1 MSRKIGSAGIAIH
14 RSHVRA
20 FHLVLSPARGL
31 VTDEVGRLREARPN
45 PASRPGSLRERRVSG
60 MSSVLLIALFLV
72 AMSLSS
78 CGFQLRGQAA
88 IPYKTIFI
96 ETVGYSQFAS
106 DLERAIRSGSQ
117 TKVVSKR
124 DEAEAVLKITG
135 ELQEN
140 RILSLSSGGR
150 VREFDLRY
158 RVTYRLTDRAG
169 VDLAQPGTID
179 LHRDMTY
186 DDTEVLAKES
196 EQLLLFRDM
205 KADAVQQMLRRLS
218 VAKPVA

>member
-1 MSRKIGSAGIAIH
+1 MSRKINPAGIATL

-20 FHLVLSPARGL
+20 FHLVLPDFAGYRSLPISPGF
-31 VTDEVGRLREARPN
+31 
-45 PASRPGSLRERRVSG
+45 
-60 MSSVLLIALFLV
+60 SVLVIAIILM
-72 AMSLSS
+72 AMTLSS

-96 ETVGYSQFAS
+96 ETVGYSLFAS

-117 TKVVSKR
+117 TRVVSDR
-124 DEAEAVLKITG
+124 AEAEAVLKITG

-140 RILSLSSGGR
+140 HILSLSSGGK

-158 RVTYRLTDRAG
+158 RVSYRLTDRAG
-169 VDLAQPGTID
+169 VDLAQPGAID

-186 DDTEVLAKES
+186 DDNQVLAKES

>member
-1 MSRKIGSAGIAIH
+1 MS
-14 RSHVRA
+14 
-20 FHLVLSPARGL
+20 
-31 VTDEVGRLREARPN
+31 T
-45 PASRPGSLRERRVSG
+45 
-60 MSSVLLIALFLV
+60 VLLIVLFLF

-78 CGFQLRGQAA
+78 CGFQLRGQVA

-96 ETVGYSQFAS
+96 ETAGYSQFAG

-117 TKVVSKR
+117 TRVVSKR

-186 DDTEVLAKES
+186 DDTAVLAKES
-196 EQLLLFRDM
+196 EQLLLYRDM

>member
-1 MSRKIGSAGIAIH
+1 MRNLL
-14 RSHVRA
+14 RA
-20 FHLVLSPARGL
+20 VPSSLVP
-31 VTDEVGRLREARPN
+31 RP
-45 PASRPGSLRERRVSG
+45 SSLIV
-60 MSSVLLIALFLV
+60 VIFLF
-72 AMSLSS
+72 ATILSS

-96 ETVGYSQFAS
+96 ETVGYSLFAS
-106 DLERAIRSGSQ
+106 DLERAIRSGSR
-117 TKVVSKR
+117 TRVVSNR
-124 DEAEAVLKITG
+124 EEAEAVLKITG

-140 RILSLSSGGR
+140 RILSLSSGGK

-158 RVTYRLTDRAG
+158 RVSYRLTDRAG

-186 DDTEVLAKES
+186 GDTAALAKES

>member
-1 MSRKIGSAGIAIH
+1 MSSGLVIAII
-14 RSHVRA
+14 
-20 FHLVLSPARGL
+20 
-31 VTDEVGRLREARPN
+31 
-45 PASRPGSLRERRVSG
+45 
-60 MSSVLLIALFLV
+60 LIA
-72 AMSLSS
+72 MTLSS

-88 IPYKTIFI
+88 IPYKAIFI

-117 TKVVSKR
+117 TKVVSSR
-124 DEAEAVLKITG
+124 AEAEAVLKITG

-140 RILSLSSGGR
+140 RILSLSSGGK

-158 RVTYRLTDRAG
+158 RVSYRLTDRAG
-169 VDLAQPGTID
+169 VDLAQPGAID

-186 DDTEVLAKES
+186 DDTQVLAKES
-196 EQLLLFRDM
+196 EQLLLYRDM

>member
-1 MSRKIGSAGIAIH
+1 MLRTEKKCKDIEHSQPRVGMLGNVLRRGS
-14 RSHVRA
+14 SA
-20 FHLVLSPARGL
+20 FNSFLSPKS
-31 VTDEVGRLREARPN
+31 TF
-45 PASRPGSLRERRVSG
+45 
-60 MSSVLLIALFLV
+60 LLIGILLV
-72 AMSLSS
+72 AMSFSS

-117 TKVVSKR
+117 TKVVASR
-124 DEAEAVLKITG
+124 AEAEAVLKITG

-140 RILSLSSGGR
+140 RILSLSSGGK

-158 RVTYRLTDRAG
+158 RVSYRLTDRAG
-169 VDLAQPGTID
+169 VDLAQPGAID

-186 DDTEVLAKES
+186 DDTQVLAKES
-196 EQLLLFRDM
+196 EQLLLYRDM

-218 VAKPVA
+218 AAKPVA

>member
-1 MSRKIGSAGIAIH
+1 MLTTEQKRINGDPAELGSVAG
-14 RSHVRA
+14 RRA
-20 FHLVLSPARGL
+20 AAFYSVLSTQHSTLAI
-31 VTDEVGRLREARPN
+31 
-45 PASRPGSLRERRVSG
+45 
-60 MSSVLLIALFLV
+60 VLLCLT
-72 AMSLSS
+72 MTLSS

-96 ETVGYSQFAS
+96 ETAGYSQFAG

-117 TKVVSKR
+117 TRVVSKR

-186 DDTEVLAKES
+186 DDTAVLAKES
-196 EQLLLFRDM
+196 EQLLLYRDM

>member
-1 MSRKIGSAGIAIH
+1 MASTCIGAH
-14 RSHVRA
+14 RSNVRA

-60 MSSVLLIALFLV
+60 MSSVLLFAIVLI

-96 ETVGYSQFAS
+96 ETAGYSQFAV

-117 TKVVSKR
+117 TRVVTNR
-124 DEAEAVLKITG
+124 DEAEVVLKILG

-140 RILSLSSGGR
+140 LILSLSSGGK

-169 VDLAQPGTID
+169 VDLSQPGAID

>member
-1 MSRKIGSAGIAIH
+1 MNRKAGSAGLSALRVH
-14 RSHVRA
+14 LPA
-20 FHLVLSPARGL
+20 FRLVLSDFA
-31 VTDEVGRLREARPN
+31 
-45 PASRPGSLRERRVSG
+45 GSRRVPAFGHNRALPISPV
-60 MSSVLLIALFLV
+60 STVLLIVLFLF

-78 CGFQLRGQAA
+78 CGFQLRGQVA

-96 ETVGYSQFAS
+96 ETAGYSQFAG

-117 TKVVSKR
+117 TRVVSKR

-186 DDTEVLAKES
+186 DDTAVLAKES

>member
-1 MSRKIGSAGIAIH
+1 MSRKIGSAGIATH

-20 FHLVLSPARGL
+20 FHLVLSPA
-31 VTDEVGRLREARPN
+31 
-45 PASRPGSLRERRVSG
+45 
-60 MSSVLLIALFLV
+60 SSVLVIAIVLIA
-72 AMSLSS
+72 MTLSS

-117 TKVVSKR
+117 TKIVSR
-124 DEAEAVLKITG
+124 RAEAEAVLKITG

-140 RILSLSSGGR
+140 RILSLSSGGK

-158 RVTYRLTDRAG
+158 RVSYRLTDRAG
-169 VDLAQPGTID
+169 VDLAQPGTIE

-186 DDTEVLAKES
+186 DDTQVLAKES
-196 EQLLLFRDM
+196 EQLLLYRDM

-218 VAKPVA
+218 AAKPVA